1 MPSLKR
7 RVSVRPVVGSL
18 LLLFGGG
25 MTPARAQET
34 PAIHS
39 KVNLVN
45 VAFTARDAS
54 GGLVDTLSAED
65 VRIFEDGAEQKIAYF
80 AKSAEVPLTLGL
92 IVDASGSQERFSK
105 QHEKDLQVFLKSVLG
120 PKDRA
125 FLLGFG
131 NHLRLVSDFRQSGP
145 EMMERLK
152 QYERSSDRFPEI
164 GPAERRELG
173 TAFYDAIFYA
183 TEERLKNQEGRRAI
197 LVFSDGEDNSSSHD
211 MMTTIEA
218 AQAANVLVYTIRYT
232 ETMKHGELSA
242 RNKYGIR
249 VMDRIAKETGAWN
262 VDARETDPADY
273 FRKIAEEL
281 RTMYEVG
288 YYPANPMKDQSF
300 RKIAIRPKT
309 DGVAIRAKSGYFP
322 R

>member
-1 MPSLKR
+1 MPGLKR

-25 MTPARAQET
+25 MAPARGQET

-131 NHLRLVSDFRQSGP
+131 NHLRLVSDFTQSGP

-152 QYERSSDRFPEI
+152 QYEKSSDRFPEI
-164 GPAERRELG
+164 GPAEKRDLG

-197 LVFSDGEDNSSSHD
+197 LIFSDGEDNSSSHD

-300 RKIAIRPKT
+300 RKIAIRPKA
-309 DGVAIRAKSGYFP
+309 DGVAIRAKSGYFS

>member
-18 LLLFGGG
+18 LLLFGG
-25 MTPARAQET
+25 MAPARGQET

-131 NHLRLVSDFRQSGP
+131 NHLRLVSDFTQSGP

-152 QYERSSDRFPEI
+152 QYEKSSDRFPEI
-164 GPAERRELG
+164 GPAEKRDLG

-197 LVFSDGEDNSSSHD
+197 LIFSDGEDNSSSHD

-273 FRKIAEEL
+273 FRNIAEEL

-288 YYPANPMKDQSF
+288 YYPAHPMKDQSF

-309 DGVAIRAKSGYFP
+309 DGVAIRAKSGYFS